1 MDKFVF
7 YTQFV
12 VITLYV
18 FNTLAYS
25 YLKDGNKAMYW
36 LGAVL
41 LAVAVLR
48 MK

>member
-1 MDKFVF
+1 MDKFV
-7 YTQFV
+7 YYSQYV
-12 VITLYV
+12 VITLYA
-18 FNTLAYS
+18 FNTLAYL

-48 MK
+48 MR